1 MSYKPIIVGMP
12 TRPSLIQSCSYYE
25 WLASLNWAPI
35 PPSCPHP
42 NFSQTPSCALAI
54 DLVIFHF
61 HLILS
66 FAWSISAAD
75 EPSIGASSGRV
86 SDSKVTLVTPLV
98 EVVSID
104 VTVMDGIWADMLALQ
119 KVVLIEI
126 LTNNHPL

>member
-1 MSYKPIIVGMP
+1 MVGVIKLGSNSPKLP
-12 TRPSLIQSCSYYE
+12 TSQLLSDSFLSSACY
-25 WLASLNWAPI
+25 LAY
-35 PPSCPHP
+35 
-42 NFSQTPSCALAI
+42 
-54 DLVIFHF
+54 FHS

-66 FAWSISAAD
+66 FAWSPSAVD

-126 LTNNHPL
+126 LTKDSSTFNHSTSFFSPIPFATG

>member
-1 MSYKPIIVGMP
+1 M
-12 TRPSLIQSCSYYE
+12 
-25 WLASLNWAPI
+25 
-35 PPSCPHP
+35 H
-42 NFSQTPSCALAI
+42 
-54 DLVIFHF
+54 IFHS

-66 FAWSISAAD
+66 FAWSPSAVD
-75 EPSIGASSGRV
+75 EPSIGASSGRE

-126 LTNNHPL
+126 LTKYSSTFNHSTSFFSPIHFATG

>member
-1 MSYKPIIVGMP
+1 M
-12 TRPSLIQSCSYYE
+12 
-25 WLASLNWAPI
+25 
-35 PPSCPHP
+35 H
-42 NFSQTPSCALAI
+42 
-54 DLVIFHF
+54 IFHS

-66 FAWSISAAD
+66 FAWSPSAVD
-75 EPSIGASSGRV
+75 EPSIGASPGL

-126 LTNNHPL
+126 LTKDSSTFNHSTSFFSPIHFATG